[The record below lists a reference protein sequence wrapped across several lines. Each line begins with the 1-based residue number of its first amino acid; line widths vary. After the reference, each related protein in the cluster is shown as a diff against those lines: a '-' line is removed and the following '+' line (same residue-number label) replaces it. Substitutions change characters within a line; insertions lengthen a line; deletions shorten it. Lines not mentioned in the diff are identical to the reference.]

1 MTVAGP
7 GLKLCPVGK
16 ETFFTLDPDSCDV
29 SVVSPSGD
37 EVSHSKG
44 RDAGSGATKV
54 TYVPTEVGPHMV
66 KILDNGVPVEGSP
79 FTCNAYDTGRI
90 TVASLPEVCAVG
102 QPVTFT
108 VDASKAGEGETFC
121 HVI

>member
-1 MTVAGP
+1 
-7 GLKLCPVGK
+7 
-16 ETFFTLDPDSCDV
+16 
-29 SVVSPSGD
+29 
-37 EVSHSKG
+37 
-44 RDAGSGATKV
+44 
-54 TYVPTEVGPHMV
+54 MV

-108 VDASKAGEGETFC
+108 VDASKAGEGEKRKSRNLGHFSVSC
-121 HVI
+121 LL